1 MNKTK
6 RRLNTVLNGSP
17 WILDGLKEG
26 KTVSR
31 ISEEIR
37 CLSDKDSGYEN
48 MIFELGLAC
57 LVDEAK
63 RRKKIETM

>member
-1 MNKTK
+1 MNKTRK
-6 RRLNTVLNGSP
+6 RLNGILNGSP
-17 WILDGLKEG
+17 WILEGLKEG

-37 CLSDKDSGYEN
+37 CMSDKDSGYEN
-48 MIFELGLAC
+48 MIFEVGLAC

-63 RRKKIETM
+63 RRKKIESL

>member
-1 MNKTK
+1 MNKTRK
-6 RRLNTVLNGSP
+6 RLNRILNGSP

-37 CLSDKDSGYEN
+37 CLSDEDSGYKN
-48 MIFELGLAC
+48 MVFEVGLAC

>member
-1 MNKTK
+1 MNKTRK
-6 RRLNTVLNGSP
+6 RLNGILNGSP
-17 WILDGLKEG
+17 WILEGLKEG

-37 CLSDKDSGYEN
+37 CMSDKDSGYEN
-48 MIFELGLAC
+48 MIFEVGLAC

-63 RRKKIETM
+63 RRKKIETL